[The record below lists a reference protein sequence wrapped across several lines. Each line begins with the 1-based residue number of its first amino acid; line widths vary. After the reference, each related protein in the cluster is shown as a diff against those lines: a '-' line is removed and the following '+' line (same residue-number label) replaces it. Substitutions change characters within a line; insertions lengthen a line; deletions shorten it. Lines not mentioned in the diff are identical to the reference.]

1 MGDSTIWMFV
11 AGALFLAAIF
21 TTMSSGFSGTL
32 TPIEIVATCAVD
44 GKLYF
49 ERDDVTVTCEVV
61 RK

>member
-1 MGDSTIWMFV
+1 MENAGFAIAAVVFGVSMFCWTM
-11 AGALFLAAIF
+11 LAVF
-21 TTMSSGFSGTL
+21 DEGMD
-32 TPIEIVATCAVD
+32 PIEIVATCAVD

>member
-1 MGDSTIWMFV
+1 MDRTEYMVIAAFF
-11 AGALFLAAIF
+11 LFIIICGFFAI
-21 TTMSSGFSGTL
+21 SLDNSL